1 MIRSLAGRFWGA
13 ATRAQNVIEECI
25 EEGTRAAIVSL
36 HALTLDVSE
45 DEIGQ
50 IQFQVYLLAS
60 SAVTGVDP
68 RPSQSRPLAKP
79 STPDAAHPAPSSE
92 PDELANPPQASGAA
106 ASPDATSTASAPPS
120 DDPNN
125 NRRSDEDEEAVHD
138 EGALNNTDDHNLK
151 EFPDDYCKSN
161 PPKDQ
166 FTSQPKGEPEGQ
178 PEGQPEDQ
186 SKNQFKGQPEGQL
199 NGLRLGEFARQPL
212 TLPFGDLGAETTAPP
227 ESQPEGQTKGQPKGL
242 PKGLPEG
249 PPKDLPESLRQ
260 PTGTVTSWELTASSK
275 KEVDFKGMLG
285 IKDPPANETASPKK
299 KAETDPPGEDISVED
314 DLMGKLE
321 IKGPPVLLSPD
332 SVLLLPESP
341 NDDKD
346 NTNKGTDLSSH
357 FTNEHSSN
365 PAESG
370 LSTPKVL
377 EMTAMAESLIP
388 RHGLLVPRNPKS
400 DDDCNEGAP
409 GSVGT
414 HSLLSLSAVTK

>member
-45 DEIGQ
+45 DEIEQ

-138 EGALNNTDDHNLK
+138 EGALNNTNDHNL
-151 EFPDDYCKSN
+151 EEPPDDYYKLN
-161 PPKDQ
+161 PRKDQ

-249 PPKDLPESLRQ
+249 LPKGLPESPRQ
-260 PTGTVTSWELTASSK
+260 LTGTVTSWELTASSK
-275 KEVDFKGMLG
+275 KEADFKDMLG
-285 IKDPPANETASPKK
+285 IKDPP
-299 KAETDPPGEDISVED
+299 
-314 DLMGKLE
+314 
-321 IKGPPVLLSPD
+321 VLPSPD
-332 SVLLLPESP
+332 SVLEPP

-370 LSTPKVL
+370 LDTPKVL
-377 EMTAMAESLIP
+377 EMTAMAKSFTP

>member
-45 DEIGQ
+45 DEIEQ

-242 PKGLPEG
+242 PKGQSKGLPEGLPEG
-249 PPKDLPESLRQ
+249 PPKGLPESLRQ
-260 PTGTVTSWELTASSK
+260 PTGTVTSWGLSASSM

-285 IKDPPANETASPKK
+285 IKDPP
-299 KAETDPPGEDISVED
+299 
-314 DLMGKLE
+314 
-321 IKGPPVLLSPD
+321 VLPSPD
-332 SVLLLPESP
+332 SALFSLEFP
-341 NDDKD
+341 NEDKD
-346 NTNKGTDLSSH
+346 TTNQGIDLSSH
-357 FTNEHSSN
+357 FTSERSSN

-377 EMTAMAESLIP
+377 DMTAMAKSFTP
-388 RHGLLVPRNPKS
+388 RHGLVVPRNLKS

>member
-36 HALTLDVSE
+36 HTLTLDVSE
-45 DEIGQ
+45 DEIEQ
-50 IQFQVYLLAS
+50 IQFQVYLLAF

-138 EGALNNTDDHNLK
+138 EGALSNTNDHNL
-151 EFPDDYCKSN
+151 EELPNDYYKLN

-166 FTSQPKGEPEGQ
+166 PTSQPNGEPEGQ

-242 PKGLPEG
+242 PEGLPKG
-249 PPKDLPESLRQ
+249 LPESLRQ
-260 PTGTVTSWELTASSK
+260 LTGTVTSWELTASSK
-275 KEVDFKGMLG
+275 KEADFKDMLG
-285 IKDPPANETASPKK
+285 IKDPP
-299 KAETDPPGEDISVED
+299 
-314 DLMGKLE
+314 
-321 IKGPPVLLSPD
+321 VLPSPD
-332 SVLLLPESP
+332 SVLEPP

-346 NTNKGTDLSSH
+346 NTNKGTDLSPH

-370 LSTPKVL
+370 LDTPKVL
-377 EMTAMAESLIP
+377 EMTAMAKSFTP